1 MVDASRAFTAYAQ
14 AKASGP
20 GVNWRELQGGLQPG
34 VVDALTRAQAALG
47 FPINLVSGA
56 RPNGRPTSQ
65 HFHGNAVD
73 ISLAGLPD
81 DQRTAVVKALAA
93 AGFNRLGAYSGNTG
107 LHADMKDQ
115 RQPNGQPWLMF
126 DRTAANMHMAPA
138 WFRGAFG
145 DGTAY
150 ARTPQAPGQGR
161 EITISKAA
169 PQAER
174 PATLMETLAG
184 LDTTQK
190 AGLGLGVLGAI
201 ASLAM
206 GGSGPV
212 PEGLQAQSP
221 PVAAP
226 PVRLDM
232 PQLAPAEFTL
242 GRAVQ
247 SAGFDALPTPQDV
260 MTGGLIGRPQLRRG

>member
-1 MVDASRAFTAYAQ
+1 MA
-14 AKASGP
+14 GP
-20 GVNWRELQGGLQPG
+20 GINWRDMQNGLQPAI
-34 VVDALTRAQAALG
+34 VDALTRAQATLG
-47 FPINLVSGA
+47 FPLTLSSGA

-81 DQRTAVVKALAA
+81 DQRTAIVKALAA

-150 ARTPQAPGQGR
+150 A
-161 EITISKAA
+161 AA
-169 PQAER
+169 PQGRVNEVTINKAPAPVAER
-174 PATLMETLAG
+174 PMGLMETLAG
-184 LDTTQK
+184 LDTNQK
-190 AGLGLGVLGAI
+190 MGLGLGALGAI

-212 PEGLQAQSP
+212 PEGLAPQSP
-221 PVAAP
+221 PVMAP
-226 PVRLDM
+226 PTRLDM
-232 PQLAPAEFTL
+232 PQLAPPEFTL

-247 SAGFDALPTPQDV
+247 SAGFDALPSPQEV